1 MVGVEIDI
9 VVSDS
14 LKALELYKKIFEI
27 EVVEATKLP
36 KGENEVVFT
45 LYGVRFHMLD
55 ESPQFGLIA
64 PTQDDPK
71 PIWFNISVPDIKE
84 TYSKALN
91 EGCKEIQPLTELP
104 DYGVANAIF
113 SDEFSYIWMLHQV
126 YKEVSF
132 EERVQLWEDKKES
145 K

>member
-1 MVGVEIDI
+1 MVGVEIDM

-27 EVVEATKLP
+27 EIVEATNLP

-45 LYGVRFHMLD
+45 LYRVRFHMLD

-64 PTQDDPK
+64 PTQDDHK
-71 PIWFNISVPDIKE
+71 PIWFNIIVPDIKE

-91 EGCKEIQPLTELP
+91 EGCKVIQPLTELP

-113 SDEFSYIWMLHQV
+113 SDDFSYIWMLHQV
-126 YKEVSF
+126 YKEVIF
-132 EERVQLWEDKKES
+132 EERVELWENKKES